1 MTFHTS
7 YCVVLP
13 IKENAVG
20 DLRST
25 SIAIAGRYEND
36 KSRKRSTR
44 INSGRSRQPI
54 PSQEAE
60 YQKAFLFPSR
70 SY

>member
-7 YCVVLP
+7 HCVVLP

-25 SIAIAGRYEND
+25 SIAIAGRYENGKNVGKD
-36 KSRKRSTR
+36 QQEST
-44 INSGRSRQPI
+44 
-54 PSQEAE
+54 QEDSDSL
-60 YQKAFLFPSR
+60 YPVKKLN
-70 SY
+70 